1 MRFSLFLIF
10 SVLFSISAS
19 AREQE
24 LWIWKKVFNI
34 FTKEPVLNAKVDLL
48 SEDSTLIA
56 TSFSNVII
64 NGKKCAAMFIL
75 KKPGKYIFHA
85 SHPDYEDVY
94 ESFEIEK
101 FYKKERSITLRKPLY
116 MQRKYPKQ
124 RSLDKVQQLKD
135 VIVRGQLVQM
145 KTDRIIYHVDA
156 DSSAMKEKLIETLRK
171 MPGLIVSRKGEISA
185 DDNRR

>member
-34 FTKEPVLNAKVDLL
+34 FTKEPVFNAKVDLL

-56 TSFSNVII
+56 TSFSNAII

-75 KKPGKYIFHA
+75 KNQANIFFMPHILIMKMFTRA
-85 SHPDYEDVY
+85 
-94 ESFEIEK
+94 
-101 FYKKERSITLRKPLY
+101 
-116 MQRKYPKQ
+116 
-124 RSLDKVQQLKD
+124 LK
-135 VIVRGQLVQM
+135 
-145 KTDRIIYHVDA
+145 
-156 DSSAMKEKLIETLRK
+156 
-171 MPGLIVSRKGEISA
+171 
-185 DDNRR
+185 

>member
-56 TSFSNVII
+56 TSFSNASI

-75 KKPGKYIFHA
+75 KKNQANIFFMPHILIMKMFTRA
-85 SHPDYEDVY
+85 
-94 ESFEIEK
+94 
-101 FYKKERSITLRKPLY
+101 
-116 MQRKYPKQ
+116 
-124 RSLDKVQQLKD
+124 LK
-135 VIVRGQLVQM
+135 
-145 KTDRIIYHVDA
+145 
-156 DSSAMKEKLIETLRK
+156 
-171 MPGLIVSRKGEISA
+171 
-185 DDNRR
+185 

>member
-56 TSFSNVII
+56 TSFSNAII
-64 NGKKCAAMFIL
+64 NGKKCAAHFTT
-75 KKPGKYIFHA
+75 KP
-85 SHPDYEDVY
+85 
-94 ESFEIEK
+94 
-101 FYKKERSITLRKPLY
+101 
-116 MQRKYPKQ
+116 
-124 RSLDKVQQLKD
+124 
-135 VIVRGQLVQM
+135 
-145 KTDRIIYHVDA
+145 
-156 DSSAMKEKLIETLRK
+156 
-171 MPGLIVSRKGEISA
+171 SR
-185 DDNRR
+185 NRRQYTMTR

>member
-1 MRFSLFLIF
+1 M
-10 SVLFSISAS
+10 
-19 AREQE
+19 
-24 LWIWKKVFNI
+24 
-34 FTKEPVLNAKVDLL
+34 NAKVDLL

-135 VIVRGQLVQM
+135 VIV
-145 KTDRIIYHVDA
+145 
-156 DSSAMKEKLIETLRK
+156 
-171 MPGLIVSRKGEISA
+171 
-185 DDNRR
+185 

>member
-1 MRFSLFLIF
+1 MYFWWIIFIIALFSVTYKPKNLFLWIF
-10 SVLFSISAS
+10 GGLFFISKLAYVLFSISAS

-56 TSFSNVII
+56 TSFSNAII

-85 SHPDYEDVY
+85 SQAP
-94 ESFEIEK
+94 
-101 FYKKERSITLRKPLY
+101 
-116 MQRKYPKQ
+116 
-124 RSLDKVQQLKD
+124 
-135 VIVRGQLVQM
+135 
-145 KTDRIIYHVDA
+145 
-156 DSSAMKEKLIETLRK
+156 
-171 MPGLIVSRKGEISA
+171 
-185 DDNRR
+185 

>member
-56 TSFSNVII
+56 TSFSNAVASMARSALPCLFLKNQANIFFMPHI
-64 NGKKCAAMFIL
+64 LIMKMFTRAL
-75 KKPGKYIFHA
+75 K
-85 SHPDYEDVY
+85 
-94 ESFEIEK
+94 
-101 FYKKERSITLRKPLY
+101 
-116 MQRKYPKQ
+116 
-124 RSLDKVQQLKD
+124 
-135 VIVRGQLVQM
+135 
-145 KTDRIIYHVDA
+145 
-156 DSSAMKEKLIETLRK
+156 
-171 MPGLIVSRKGEISA
+171 
-185 DDNRR
+185 